1 MDLDWLKDFLALAE
15 QGNFSRA
22 ADVRNVT
29 QPAFG
34 RRIRAMEDWIECR
47 CSFAVHKA
55 QPLHPLGRTSVHLPT
70 T

>member
-29 QPAFG
+29 QPAFS
-34 RRIRAMEDWIECR
+34 RRIRAMEDWIGVPLFVR
-47 CSFAVHKA
+47 GA
-55 QPLHPLGRTSVHLPT
+55 QGTSLTPAGAH
-70 T
+70 